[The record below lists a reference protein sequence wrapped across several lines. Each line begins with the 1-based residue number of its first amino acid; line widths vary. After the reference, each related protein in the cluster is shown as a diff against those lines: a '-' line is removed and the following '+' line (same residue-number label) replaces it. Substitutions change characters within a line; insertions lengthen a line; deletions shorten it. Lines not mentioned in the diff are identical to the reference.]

1 MPRHADPVRPRPPL
15 TRVVKQRLAHVKHH
29 SSDHAL
35 LLRHPRGYPDGGRGW
50 HPGAVGRNT
59 LRRAD
64 GTEVELPSKG
74 TWPLRRGDRIRIE
87 TPGGGGWG
95 TENH

>member
-1 MPRHADPVRPRPPL
+1 
-15 TRVVKQRLAHVKHH
+15 
-29 SSDHAL
+29 
-35 LLRHPRGYPDGGRGW
+35 
-50 HPGAVGRNT
+50 VGRNT

-87 TPGGGGWG
+87 IPGGGGWG
-95 TENH
+95 EKIH